1 MTRRYIQT
9 STLFALVMVFSIGT
23 AHARGKYPAPGQ
35 FKSQRAQAR
44 GMAKQMR
51 KAGLP
56 MNTVLAPL
64 RIVRSGHKIN
74 RVKTGQL
81 KLRENGVLPAKGTW
95 TMSATKGQL
104 AYSQKVSRTGAS
116 YSFTAPAGKGKM
128 GVSESVTL
136 RPDLVQ
142 HSSWKTGKSGTK
154 IKVDR
159 MIYPGQGGDVLVQ
172 TTRTITK
179 KDGTTR
185 SRTSYKGVN
194 QVGKLGE
201 MSYGLTKDQFSTKRQ
216 KMPHVFSGFGLTPT
230 R

>member
-9 STLFALVMVFSIGT
+9 STLLAMVVLFSLST

-35 FKSQRAQAR
+35 FKTQRVQAR
-44 GMAKQMR
+44 VMAKQMR

-104 AYSQKVSRTGAS
+104 SYSQKVSRSGAS
-116 YSFTAPAGKGKM
+116 YSYTAPAGKGKM
-128 GVSESVTL
+128 GISESVSL

-142 HSSWKTGKSGTK
+142 HSSWKTGSK

-185 SRTSYKGVN
+185 SRTSFKGVS

-201 MSYGLTKDQFSTKRQ
+201 ISYGLSKDQFATKRQ
-216 KMPHVFSGFGLTPT
+216 KMPHVFSGFGLNAS